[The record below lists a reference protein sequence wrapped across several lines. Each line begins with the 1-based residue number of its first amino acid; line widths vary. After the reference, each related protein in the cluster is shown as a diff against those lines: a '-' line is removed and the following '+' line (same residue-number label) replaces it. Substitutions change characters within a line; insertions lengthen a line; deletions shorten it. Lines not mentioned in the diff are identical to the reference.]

1 MGKHRSEKFKFRA
14 FLGVYMGISA
24 IVMTVSGI
32 ILYIAPPGRIA
43 HWSYWAM
50 LGFTKTEWQHIHTI
64 FTFIFVIAGIWH
76 IYYNWKPLMNY
87 LRRKSKEAAKI
98 RQEMVV
104 ATIFS
109 LLVFAGTYWYVFPFS
124 TVLDFGEEIT
134 DSWSNEEN
142 EPPIP
147 HAEELTVGE
156 FARVKNIPV
165 QRFQHLLEQGGFKVS
180 DTTMTLQQIAEQ
192 YNVTP
197 NEVAKVVSSSG
208 SMNTFGTGYMQG
220 SGFGRKLLS
229 EIIKENNLNWDES
242 IAKLKTAGITVEE
255 DDKLKN
261 IANDNKVTPF
271 DIIKALELEL

>member
-1 MGKHRSEKFKFRA
+1 MAKHRSEKFKFRA

-24 IVMTVSGI
+24 IIMTVSGI

-87 LRRKSKEAAKI
+87 LRRKSKEASKI

-104 ATIFS
+104 ASIFS
-109 LLVFAGTYWYVFPFS
+109 LLVFVGTYWYVFPFS

-134 DSWSNEEN
+134 DSWSNKEN

-165 QRFQHLLEQGGFKVS
+165 QKFQHLLEQGGYQVT
-180 DTTMTLQQIAEQ
+180 DTSMTLQQIAEK

-197 NEVAKVVSSSG
+197 NVIAKVVPSTS
-208 SMNTFGTGYMQG
+208 SMNTSTNTGYMQG

-229 EIIKENNLNWDES
+229 EILNENNLNWNES
-242 IAKLKTAGITVEE
+242 IAKLKAAGITVEQ

-261 IANDNKVTPF
+261 IANENHVLPI
-271 DIIKALELEL
+271 DIIKILEL